1 MASSPSSKVVYVAM
15 AANVG
20 IAITKFI
27 AAAITGSSA
36 MLSEAIHS
44 VIDTGNQLLLLFG
57 LHRSRRPADE
67 THPFGHGKELYF
79 WGLIVAILL
88 FGVGGGMALFEGA
101 QHLLHPRPLDNPFWA
116 YVVLAVAAGFE
127 SVSFVN
133 ATRELLRRR
142 GPSEFWLR
150 VHGSK
155 DPSVFTTF
163 FEDLAALLGLIVA
176 FLGVY
181 LGNRFQNPYFDGG
194 ASVLIGL
201 ILAAVALTL
210 VYESRGLLIGEST
223 NPDVVADIRTIAAAD
238 PTVSSARTPLTM
250 HLAPFEILLNLEVVF
265 KQDTSAVEQV
275 AAVERIEKAIR
286 EKYPS
291 ISRIFIEA
299 RRGEEPRPEVGSASS
314 AAESRSGHGSA
325 SSAAESR
332 SGHGSAGSAAQP
344 RQPLRTTR
352 SDRHPAPTGPDE
364 HSATARPP
372 EATNPESCAGSSAP
386 SPR

>member
-1 MASSPSSKVVYVAM
+1 MSSSPSTKVVYVAM

-57 LHRSRRPADE
+57 LYRSARPPDE
-67 THPFGHGKELYF
+67 AHPFGHGKELYF
-79 WGLIVAILL
+79 WGLMVGVLL

-101 QHLLHPRPLDNPFWA
+101 QHLLHPRPLDNPLWA
-116 YVVLAVAAGFE
+116 YVVLAVAAAFE

-142 GPSEFWLR
+142 GPSEFWER
-150 VHGSK
+150 VHRSK

-176 FLGVY
+176 FVGIY
-181 LGNRFQNPYFDGG
+181 LGHRFQNPYFDGG

-223 NPDVVADIRTIAAAD
+223 SPEVVADLRKIAAAD
-238 PTVSSARTPLTM
+238 PAVSSARSPLTM

-265 KQDTSAVEQV
+265 KQDTPAVEQV

-291 ISRIFIEA
+291 ITRIFIEA
-299 RRGEEPRPEVGSASS
+299 RRGEESRPV
-314 AAESRSGHGSA
+314 
-325 SSAAESR
+325 
-332 SGHGSAGSAAQP
+332 
-344 RQPLRTTR
+344 RTTQ
-352 SDRHPAPTGPDE
+352 SDPHPVPTGLVS
-364 HSATARPP
+364 HSGVAPP
-372 EATNPESCAGSSAP
+372 REAMNQGSDGDS
-386 SPR
+386 SGRFPR